1 MKNNTVDLYIY
12 VPSRENNEATADIAN
27 IANHITGVVK
37 AKVNQR
43 VKQLMEV
50 EYNPGDISS
59 QAILSAVRQ
68 RGNTASLIGM

>member
-12 VPSRENNEATADIAN
+12 VPSRENNETTADIAN
-27 IANHITGVVK
+27 IANHISGVVR

-50 EYNPGDISS
+50 EYNPAYASS
-59 QAILSAVRQ
+59 QSILAAVRQ
-68 RGNTASLIGM
+68 NGNTAALIGM